1 MRKTG
6 IIMILSALMFSGQA
20 CTDRDAVL
28 YSRSLA
34 KWKAEG
40 PGSYSVIVDYSAF
53 SPQQGR
59 WELEVKNGRVVRA
72 SFNGVSDNS
81 YIKFAKMFT
90 VESIYKRAEAVKSGR
105 TDGPL
110 VTIAEF
116 SETPPYIKSV
126 KRINNE
132 RFKGNVMKDAGYSI
146 ILVEFKR
153 GQ

>member
-6 IIMILSALMFSGQA
+6 IIMILSALMVSGQSCA
-20 CTDRDAVL
+20 DREAVL
-28 YSRSLA
+28 YNRSLT
-34 KWKAEG
+34 KWKAENI
-40 PGSYSVIVDYSAF
+40 GSYSITADYAVF
-53 SPQQGR
+53 SPRQGR

-90 VESIYKRAEAVKSGR
+90 VESVYKRAEAVKSGR